1 MGNSLTIFADRRP
14 AVHAQGKGH
23 IRKEIATTTINRT
36 WWGACCASQFLMDF
50 AEKSCL
56 DSIPIPLPVNTDEI
70 EFALVMDEEYNITL
84 Y

>member
-1 MGNSLTIFADRRP
+1 
-14 AVHAQGKGH
+14 
-23 IRKEIATTTINRT
+23 
-36 WWGACCASQFLMDF
+36 MDF